1 MSEKTDFF
9 NKDFDALAEE
19 ALSFYHCPG
28 LSIGITYKGKTYAKV
43 WVPFH
48 LLALTLPLSSTS
60 QPLLTSL
67 IGIWLL

>member
-9 NKDFDALAEE
+9 NKEFDALAEE

-43 WVPFH
+43 WVPLH
-48 LLALTLPLSSTS
+48 LLASTLPLSSTS
-60 QPLLTSL
+60 QASLTSL